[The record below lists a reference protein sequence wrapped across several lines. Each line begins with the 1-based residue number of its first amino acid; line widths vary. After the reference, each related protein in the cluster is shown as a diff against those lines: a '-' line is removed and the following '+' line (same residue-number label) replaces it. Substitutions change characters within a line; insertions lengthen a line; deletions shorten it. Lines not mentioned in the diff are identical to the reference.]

1 MAEIVN
7 LRSIRKQRAR
17 ARDAE
22 LAAEAR
28 VRHGRTGAQ
37 KRADR
42 QEQDRA
48 EKAHAGAKL
57 DRERRP

>member
-7 LRSIRKQRAR
+7 LKTVRKQRAR

-22 LAAEAR
+22 QAAEAR

-42 QEQDRA
+42 KEQERA
-48 EKAHAGAKL
+48 EKAHEGARL
-57 DRERRP
+57 EQDRS

>member
-7 LRSIRKQRAR
+7 LRAVRKQRAR
-17 ARDAE
+17 ARDADQ
-22 LAAEAR
+22 AAEAR

-42 QEQDRA
+42 KEQERA
-48 EKAHAGAKL
+48 EKAHQGAKL
-57 DRERRP
+57 EHNPS

>member
-7 LRSIRKQRAR
+7 LRAVRKQRAR

-22 LAAEAR
+22 KAAEAR

-42 QEQDRA
+42 KEQERA
-48 EKAHAGAKL
+48 KTAHEGAKL
-57 DRERRP
+57 EQEPS